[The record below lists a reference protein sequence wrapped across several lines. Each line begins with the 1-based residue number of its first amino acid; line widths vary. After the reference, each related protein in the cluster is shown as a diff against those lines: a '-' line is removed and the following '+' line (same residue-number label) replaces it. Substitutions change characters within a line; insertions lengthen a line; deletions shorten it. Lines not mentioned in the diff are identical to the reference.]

1 MAYRVRRYRHG
12 VPEDVVLDPGRPR
25 GSKLSDRWRAALA
38 ALRARSEARRA
49 LREERR
55 ALLRLGEALAGT
67 TAPAGDGLRGALEE
81 VARHDSAI
89 ATMQGAA
96 SATLQEDR
104 ADYALA
110 SPWARPLVVA
120 RGLAARCVV
129 RDRLRQVRNERAA
142 ACRRLGAAALEQS
155 LAISGEAA
163 RMAVAARDA
172 RIRAVTAGGQAE
184 ALLAPF
190 GGSAVPQSVGCVGRE
205 VAAFGKPLAR
215 ELRGQLLPRLPALAG
230 LVVGWWVASTFTDSQ
245 LSATLHSFGIGSGP
259 RRAVSSGTLRT
270 LGFWLPILAAAL
282 CSYAGSRLGALVR
295 TRYAPHPPAAE
306 TPVDSQGALSVS
318 GQAEELSRQ
327 RGPSL

>member
-1 MAYRVRRYRHG
+1 MTSSAEQRCASHTWRLMAYRVRRYRHG
-12 VPEDVVLDPGRPR
+12 VPEDVVFDPGRPR

-55 ALLRLGEALAGT
+55 ALLRLGEALAST

-81 VARHDSAI
+81 VARQDSTI

-110 SPWARPLVVA
+110 SPWVRPLVVA

-172 RIRAVTAGGQAE
+172 RIRAVTAGVRVVRATGPSWS
-184 ALLAPF
+184 LLGRA
-190 GGSAVPQSVGCVGRE
+190 GSAGPAV
-205 VAAFGKPLAR
+205 
-215 ELRGQLLPRLPALAG
+215 LLLDEAPGAVIDLNGAERLDDL
-230 LVVGWWVASTFTDSQ
+230 LD
-245 LSATLHSFGIGSGP
+245 
-259 RRAVSSGTLRT
+259 
-270 LGFWLPILAAAL
+270 AL
-282 CSYAGSRLGALVR
+282 CR
-295 TRYAPHPPAAE
+295 
-306 TPVDSQGALSVS
+306 
-318 GQAEELSRQ
+318 QADRS
-327 RGPSL
+327 